1 MKKRAGFF
9 RRTTEV
15 TSALEWVED
24 CMINT
29 KWWIHVQSSEEEAS
43 TVPPTPPATP
53 ASLFSYD
60 SLLDIVSPTAEDH
73 ILEYALSFRKINNVQ
88 LVLLSDDVTL
98 KIKSMAEVNTRKKIL
113 SSLLCCVY
121 QMMFLGET

>member
-1 MKKRAGFF
+1 MKRRSGFF
-9 RRTTEV
+9 RRSTEV

-43 TVPPTPPATP
+43 AIPPTPPATP
-53 ASLFSYD
+53 ASLISYD
-60 SLLDIVSPTAEDH
+60 SLLNIVSPTAEDH
-73 ILEYALSFRKINNVQ
+73 ILEYALSFRKINNGQ

-98 KIKSMAEVNTRKKIL
+98 KIKSMAEVNTRGKIL
-113 SSLLCCVY
+113 STTHFCVV
-121 QMMFLGET
+121 LNLIK